1 MMSEVFVRKVAHDLL
16 NAPLYTV
23 CDNRYGRVEIFE
35 FHAAIGMNVGM
46 LSSVYRATT

>member
-1 MMSEVFVRKVAHDLL
+1 MSEVCARAVARDLL
-16 NAPLYTV
+16 SAPLYTV

-35 FHAAIGMNVGM
+35 FHAAIGINVGM